1 MWSEG
6 KDDTEDKDI
15 SNESVKE
22 IKFEQYVIK
31 WFDIT
36 WTCVTVPIEASTTGW
51 IGESK
56 GSREDSQCQAVLWA
70 QWNPSILRKQAKS
83 TKDIRK
89 NLTCWKNIQKCL
101 NLVNWESLLNV

>member
-36 WTCVTVPIEASTTGW
+36 GTCVTVPIESSTTG
-51 IGESK
+51 
-56 GSREDSQCQAVLWA
+56 
-70 QWNPSILRKQAKS
+70 
-83 TKDIRK
+83 
-89 NLTCWKNIQKCL
+89 
-101 NLVNWESLLNV
+101 